1 MRNLLM
7 CCVQEAVEQVV
18 ANIAGLAAPTS
29 LFYFDFLHLDVLEG
43 RTQAVGYANTAKASL
58 HGIHSF
64 VSNIGVLTAQLTQA
78 CILHSWKTW
87 FLHIMMQIVHQ

>member
-43 RTQAVGYANTAKASL
+43 RTQAVGYANTAKASF
-58 HGIHSF
+58 HGIH
-64 VSNIGVLTAQLTQA
+64 VGNIGVLAAQLTQA
-78 CILHSWKTW
+78 CILHSCKTW
-87 FLHIMMQIVHQ
+87 FLYIMMQILYQ

>member
-1 MRNLLM
+1 MRNLLT

-43 RTQAVGYANTAKASL
+43 RTQDVGYANTAKASL
-58 HGIHSF
+58 HGTRSF
-64 VSNIGVLTAQLTQA
+64 VSNISVLTAQLTQA
-78 CILHSWKTW
+78 CILHPCKT
-87 FLHIMMQIVHQ
+87 FRIS

>member
-1 MRNLLM
+1 M
-7 CCVQEAVEQVV
+7 EQLV

-58 HGIHSF
+58 NVVHLF
-64 VSNIGVLTAQLTQA
+64 ASNINVLATQLTQA
-78 CILHSWKTW
+78 CILPSCKTW
-87 FLHIMMQIVHQ
+87 FLHIMMRIVYQCVKCMIKPQ

>member
-1 MRNLLM
+1 MRNFLI
-7 CCVQEAVEQVV
+7 CCVQEAVEQLV
-18 ANIAGLAAPTS
+18 ANVAGLAAPTS

-64 VSNIGVLTAQLTQA
+64 LSNVNVLPSQMTQA
-78 CILHSWKTW
+78 CILR
-87 FLHIMMQIVHQ
+87 